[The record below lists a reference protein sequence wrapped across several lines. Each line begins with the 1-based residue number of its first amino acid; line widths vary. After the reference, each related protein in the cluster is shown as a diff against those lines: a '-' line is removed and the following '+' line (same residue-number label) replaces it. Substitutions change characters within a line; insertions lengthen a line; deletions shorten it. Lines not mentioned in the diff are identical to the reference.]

1 MCDGSATFGPK
12 RRRRAL
18 VVLMCGL
25 PAAGKTTT
33 AERLH
38 AGLGGVLIRSC
49 DVYQELGI
57 SLPDWVQRT
66 RGFTH
71 DVTAYEQARDAAYA
85 RMRGLLECHLTTGAE
100 LVIIDAVHGEPA
112 KRRAVFHVCAAF
124 GADPLLV
131 WCQCHDRK
139 ETERRIMR
147 RRGREADPACEASD
161 RSVFDHIA
169 RLWEPPSDERCGSA
183 VVPICTY
190 DTQLGTLRWQCRAEC
205 TATALV
211 EAALTARPPG
221 QLTRRYWPGGLR

>member
-1 MCDGSATFGPK
+1 
-12 RRRRAL
+12 
-18 VVLMCGL
+18 MCGL

-38 AGLGGVLIRSC
+38 ARLGGVLIRSC

-57 SLPDWVQRT
+57 CLSDWVERT

-71 DVTAYEQARDAAYA
+71 DVAAYEQARDAAYA
-85 RMRGLLECHLTTGAE
+85 RMLSLLECHLTEGAQ

-112 KRRAVFHVCAAF
+112 KRRAIFHVCATF
-124 GADPLLV
+124 GANPLLV
-131 WCQCHDRK
+131 WCRCDDRQ
-139 ETERRIMR
+139 ETERRIMG

-169 RLWEPPSDERCGSA
+169 RLWESPSRERCGSA

-190 DTQLGTLRWQCRAEC
+190 DTQLG
-205 TATALV
+205 ALHWWRQAGRPAADLI
-211 EAALTARPPG
+211 EEALTARPPA
-221 QLTRRYWPGGLR
+221 QRTRR

>member
-1 MCDGSATFGPK
+1 MCDGSATFRPG
-12 RRRRAL
+12 RNRRAR

-25 PAAGKTTT
+25 PAAGKTST

-38 AGLGGVLIRSC
+38 ARLGGVLIRSC

-57 SLPDWVQRT
+57 SLPNWVQRT
-66 RGFTH
+66 RGFTR

-85 RMRGLLECHLTTGAE
+85 RMLSLLECHLTEGAE
-100 LVIIDAVHGEPA
+100 LIIIDAVHGEVA
-112 KRRAVFHVCAAF
+112 KRRAVFHVCATF

-131 WCQCHDRK
+131 WCRCDDRQ

-161 RSVFDHIA
+161 CSIFEHIA
-169 RLWEPPSDERCGSA
+169 GLWEPPSCERCGSA

-190 DTQLGTLRWQCRAEC
+190 DTQLGALGWLRQAGR
-205 TATALV
+205 ATAALI
-211 EAALTARPPG
+211 EEALTARPPA
-221 QLTRRYWPGGLR
+221 QLTRR

>member
-1 MCDGSATFGPK
+1 MCDGSATLGPG
-12 RRRRAL
+12 RMRHAL

-71 DVTAYEQARDAAYA
+71 DVTTYEQARDAAYA
-85 RMRGLLECHLTTGAE
+85 RMLSLLECHLMAGAE
-100 LVIIDAVHGEPA
+100 LVIIDAVHGESA
-112 KRRAVFHVCAAF
+112 KRQAVFHVCAAF
-124 GADPLLV
+124 GVDPLLV
-131 WCQCHDRK
+131 WCRCDDRK
-139 ETERRIMR
+139 ETERRIML

-169 RLWEPPSDERCGSA
+169 RLWEPPSHERCGSA
-183 VVPICTY
+183 VVPICMY
-190 DTQLGTLRWQCRAEC
+190 DTQLGALRWRRQAGRA
-205 TATALV
+205 AAALI
-211 EAALTARPPG
+211 EAALTARPPA
-221 QLTRRYWPGGLR
+221 QVTRR

>member
-1 MCDGSATFGPK
+1 MCDGSATFRPGRTPG
-12 RRRRAL
+12 AL

-33 AERLH
+33 AARLH
-38 AGLGGVLIRSC
+38 ARLGGVLIRSC

-57 SLPDWVQRT
+57 RLADWVQRT

-85 RMRGLLECHLTTGAE
+85 RMLSLLGCHLTEGAE

-112 KRRAVFHVCAAF
+112 KRRAIFHVCTTF
-124 GADPLLV
+124 GADPVLV
-131 WCQCHDRK
+131 WCRCDDRQ

-147 RRGREADPACEASD
+147 RRGREADPVCEASD
-161 RSVFDHIA
+161 RSVLDHIA
-169 RLWEPPSDERCGSA
+169 RLWEPPSYERCGLA

-190 DTQLGTLRWQCRAEC
+190 DTQLGALHWLRQAGRA
-205 TATALV
+205 AAALI
-211 EAALTARPPG
+211 EEALTARPAA
-221 QLTRRYWPGGLR
+221 QLTRR

>member
-1 MCDGSATFGPK
+1 MCDGSATFGPG
-12 RRRRAL
+12 RMRHAL

-85 RMRGLLECHLTTGAE
+85 RMLRLLEWHLMAGAE
-100 LVIIDAVHGEPA
+100 LVIIDAVHGESA
-112 KRRAVFHVCAAF
+112 KRQAVFHVCAAF
-124 GADPLLV
+124 GVDPLLV
-131 WCQCHDRK
+131 WCRCDDRK
-139 ETERRIMR
+139 ETEQRIML

-169 RLWEPPSDERCGSA
+169 RLWEPPSHERCGSA
-183 VVPICTY
+183 VVPICMY
-190 DTQLGTLRWQCRAEC
+190 DTQLGALRWRRQAGRA
-205 TATALV
+205 AAALI
-211 EAALTARPPG
+211 EAALTARPPA
-221 QLTRRYWPGGLR
+221 QVTRR

>member
-1 MCDGSATFGPK
+1 MCDGSATFGAGRTPG
-12 RRRRAL
+12 AL

-38 AGLGGVLIRSC
+38 VRLGGVLIRSC

-57 SLPDWVQRT
+57 CLPDWVQRT

-85 RMRGLLECHLTTGAE
+85 RMLSLLECRPTEGAE
-100 LVIIDAVHGEPA
+100 LVIIDAVHGELA
-112 KRRAVFHVCAAF
+112 KRRAVLHVCATF

-131 WCQCHDRK
+131 WCRCDDRQ

-169 RLWEPPSDERCGSA
+169 RLWESPSRERYGSA

-190 DTQLGTLRWQCRAEC
+190 DTQLGALHWLRRAQRPAADLIE
-205 TATALV
+205 
-211 EAALTARPPG
+211 EALTARPPA
-221 QLTRRYWPGGLR
+221 QLTRR

>member
-1 MCDGSATFGPK
+1 MCDGSATFGPG
-12 RRRRAL
+12 RMRHAL

-85 RMRGLLECHLTTGAE
+85 RMLRLLEWHLMAGAE
-100 LVIIDAVHGEPA
+100 LVIIDAVHGESA
-112 KRRAVFHVCAAF
+112 KRQAVFHVCAAF
-124 GADPLLV
+124 GVDPLLV
-131 WCQCHDRK
+131 WCRCDDRK
-139 ETERRIMR
+139 ETERRIML

-169 RLWEPPSDERCGSA
+169 RLWEPPSHERCGSA
-183 VVPICTY
+183 VVPICMY
-190 DTQLGTLRWQCRAEC
+190 DTQLGALRWRRQAGRA
-205 TATALV
+205 AAALI
-211 EAALTARPPG
+211 EAALTARPPA
-221 QLTRRYWPGGLR
+221 QVTRR

>member
-1 MCDGSATFGPK
+1 MQRMCDGSATFGAG
-12 RRRRAL
+12 RTRRAL

-131 WCQCHDRK
+131 WCRCNDQK

-147 RRGREADPACEASD
+147 RRGAKPIQPARRAIAPSSITSPDSGSRLPTSDADRPWC
-161 RSVFDHIA
+161 RSA
-169 RLWEPPSDERCGSA
+169 RTTRSSERSIGCVRRNGLRLPPS
-183 VVPICTY
+183 
-190 DTQLGTLRWQCRAEC
+190 
-205 TATALV
+205 
-211 EAALTARPPG
+211 
-221 QLTRRYWPGGLR
+221 RRR

>member
-1 MCDGSATFGPK
+1 M
-12 RRRRAL
+12 RRAL

-85 RMRGLLECHLTTGAE
+85 RMRGLLECHLTTGTE

>member
-1 MCDGSATFGPK
+1 MCDASATFGPG
-12 RRRRAL
+12 RMRHAL

-85 RMRGLLECHLTTGAE
+85 RMLRLLEWHLMAGAE
-100 LVIIDAVHGEPA
+100 LVIIDAVHGESA
-112 KRRAVFHVCAAF
+112 KRQAVFHVCAAF
-124 GADPLLV
+124 VMDPLLV
-131 WCQCHDRK
+131 WCRCDDRK
-139 ETERRIMR
+139 ETERRIML

-169 RLWEPPSDERCGSA
+169 RLWEPPSHERCGSA
-183 VVPICTY
+183 VVPICMY
-190 DTQLGTLRWQCRAEC
+190 DTQLGALRWRRQAGRA
-205 TATALV
+205 AAALI
-211 EAALTARPPG
+211 EAALTARPPA
-221 QLTRRYWPGGLR
+221 QVTRR

>member
-1 MCDGSATFGPK
+1 MCDGSATFRPG
-12 RRRRAL
+12 RTRGAL

-38 AGLGGVLIRSC
+38 ARLGGVLIRSC

-57 SLPDWVQRT
+57 CLSDWVQRT
-66 RGFTH
+66 SGFTH
-71 DVTAYEQARDAAYA
+71 HVTAYEQARDAAYA
-85 RMRGLLECHLTTGAE
+85 RMLSLLECHLTEGAQ

-112 KRRAVFHVCAAF
+112 KRRAIFHVCATF
-124 GADPLLV
+124 GANPLLV
-131 WCQCHDRK
+131 WCRCDDRQ
-139 ETERRIMR
+139 ETERRIMG

-169 RLWEPPSDERCGSA
+169 RLWESPSRERCGSA

-190 DTQLGTLRWQCRAEC
+190 DTQLG
-205 TATALV
+205 ALHWWRQAGRPAADLI
-211 EAALTARPPG
+211 EEALTARPPA
-221 QLTRRYWPGGLR
+221 QRTRR

>member
-1 MCDGSATFGPK
+1 MCDGFATFGPG
-12 RRRRAL
+12 RMRRAL

-57 SLPDWVQRT
+57 SLPDWVQWT

-71 DVTAYEQARDAAYA
+71 DVTAYEQARDAAYV
-85 RMRGLLECHLTTGAE
+85 RMLSLLECHLTAGAKI
-100 LVIIDAVHGEPA
+100 VIIDAVHGEPA
-112 KRRAVFHVCAAF
+112 KRRAVFRVCAAF

-131 WCQCHDRK
+131 WCRCDDRK

-169 RLWEPPSDERCGSA
+169 RLWVPPSHERCGSA
-183 VVPICTY
+183 AVPICTY
-190 DTQLGTLRWQCRAEC
+190 DTQLEALRWRCQAGQ
-205 TATALV
+205 AAAALI
-211 EAALTARPPG
+211 EAALTARPPT
-221 QLTRRYWPGGLR
+221 QLTRR

>member
-1 MCDGSATFGPK
+1 MCDGSVTFRPS
-12 RRRRAL
+12 RNRRAL
-18 VVLMCGL
+18 VALMCGL

-38 AGLGGVLIRSC
+38 ARLGGVLIRSC
-49 DVYQELGI
+49 DVYRELGI
-57 SLPDWVQRT
+57 SLPDWVERT

-71 DVTAYEQARDAAYA
+71 DVPAYEQARDAAYA
-85 RMRGLLECHLTTGAE
+85 KMLSLLEGYLTKGVE

-112 KRRAVFHVCAAF
+112 KRRAVFHVCSTL

-131 WCQCHDRK
+131 WCRCDDQK
-139 ETERRIMR
+139 ETERRIML

-169 RLWEPPSDERCGSA
+169 RLWEPPSHERYESG

-190 DTQLGTLRWQCRAEC
+190 DTWLGACGWLRRPGPAV
-205 TATALV
+205 TALIQ
-211 EAALTARPPG
+211 EALTARPPA
-221 QLTRRYWPGGLR
+221 QITRR